1 MGDSEAY
8 KLEKYLAE
16 KAKQAEEQEPE
27 PLSAYDACVLK
38 ESAKIHELIAE
49 AQRKG
54 KTFQM
59 ISSSFIAKLLLHWIP
74 IIYLYWPKARVQ
86 QPNDMSSSYYLHAR
100 I

>member
-1 MGDSEAY
+1 MSDSEAD

-16 KAKQAEEQEPE
+16 KAKQDQEEEQEPK

-54 KTFQM
+54 KEL
-59 ISSSFIAKLLLHWIP
+59 SEDK
-74 IIYLYWPKARVQ
+74 
-86 QPNDMSSSYYLHAR
+86 
-100 I
+100 